1 MIEKDFVNKIRGKL
15 KKENSRS
22 YCIETGTTIVG
33 FPDLFVMTGLD
44 DYLIEVK
51 ITNKKLSA
59 EMVIPWR
66 PGQQAWMLEYYLRHK
81 RCKNAWTFVMTA
93 DKHYIFIPM
102 IKIYNDNKID
112 LGDPNIYIK
121 DHKEWKASSLSKF
134 LDEKNFYIKL

>member
-15 KKENSRS
+15 KKENSKS
-22 YCIETGTTIVG
+22 YCIETGTTTVG

-51 ITNKKLSA
+51 ITHKKLSA

-81 RCKNAWTFVMTA
+81 RCKCAWTFVMTE
-93 DKHYIFIPM
+93 DKQYIFIPM
-102 IKIYNDNKID
+102 IKIYNDNKIS
-112 LGDPNIYIK
+112 LGDPNIYTK
-121 DHKEWKASSLSKF
+121 GHKEWKASSLSKF